1 MQRLKTSHDRWTRPL
16 TLAVA
21 GSMLAP
27 TIVGCGSGG
36 QQAAQTSPPP
46 PPGFNNSQQQPQA
59 RTGGMSTRNK
69 VVLLA
74 GAAALYYIYNKRKNS
89 QQQGAQGKYF
99 RSEAN
104 GRIYYRDLKTGK
116 FQYVSPPRQPIS
128 VRADELQGMQSL
140 QNYQGYNNRNQGQ
153 SFGGYGSGNQMYDD
167 AVPAQY

>member
-1 MQRLKTSHDRWTRPL
+1 MQRLKTSRERWTRPL

-27 TIVGCGSGG
+27 TLVGCGSGG
-36 QQAAQTSPPP
+36 GQQNTQMAPP
-46 PPGFNNSQQQPQA
+46 PPGFNNSQQRPQA
-59 RTGGMSTRNK
+59 NTGMSTRKK

-89 QQQGAQGKYF
+89 TQQGAQGKYF
-99 RSEAN
+99 RSESN

-116 FQYVSPPRQPIS
+116 FQYVSPPRQPIQ
-128 VRADELQGMQSL
+128 VPADELQGMQGL
-140 QNYQGYNNRNQGQ
+140 QNYQGYDNRNQGQ
-153 SFGGYGSGNQMYDD
+153 AFGGYGSGNQSYND